1 MVEDRLLLLDCSTLS
16 DNLLGFFQCEIR
28 VHLEMLRQGTVA
40 DSDKYAISD
49 HLVLQVSVLAIG
61 CQAVK
66 AGDELFG
73 CFSIALC
80 SPVESRSLENNV
92 LPNFEELVHLAQ
104 DLV

>member
-1 MVEDRLLLLDCSTLS
+1 
-16 DNLLGFFQCEIR
+16 
-28 VHLEMLRQGTVA
+28 MLRQGTVA

-104 DLV
+104 DLVVLLSVIVTDVGRSEDVFCFLTEAV